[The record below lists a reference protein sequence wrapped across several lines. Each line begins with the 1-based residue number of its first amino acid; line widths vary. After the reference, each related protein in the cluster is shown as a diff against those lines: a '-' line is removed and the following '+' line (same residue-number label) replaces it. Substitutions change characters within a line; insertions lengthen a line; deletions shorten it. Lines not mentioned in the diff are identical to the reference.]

1 MCITSRARGVVDASW
16 TRRGR
21 VECGANARGW
31 MPRQRPVAR
40 PRAPRTVRA
49 RRRDAEDERDDVER
63 SFDGDVRG
71 RDGALPIAVFEETDH
86 EATLRRAVKKAI
98 VEAEYECILDVLQ
111 HELVTFQDYVRAKG
125 KKVVIL
131 FEGRDA
137 AGKGGCIARITE
149 VLSARCCR
157 VVALGAPTEQEKTQ
171 WYFQKYVCHL
181 PSAGHIVIF
190 DRSWYNRSGVERVM
204 GFATPEQV
212 EQFEREVNVFEKML
226 VDSGITLIKL
236 WFDVGPDEQERRFR
250 GRLQDA
256 DKRWKLSPMDMFAR
270 SKFYEYTKAR
280 DLMFQNTSETVPW
293 SIVPADD
300 KRVARLN
307 AIQHILSSVDYSE
320 VAQEKLELPKLQEKP
335 KHFVD
340 ADLTKFDPRKA
351 RIVPQVYTTESLSV
365 RDIDGKTWESIAK
378 DAAKRVKKSVS
389 LDSMDDGDSSENT
402 NAR

>member
-1 MCITSRARGVVDASW
+1 MLTRNRDRRSAAW
-16 TRRGR
+16 TRG
-21 VECGANARGW
+21 
-31 MPRQRPVAR
+31 
-40 PRAPRTVRA
+40 RA
-49 RRRDAEDERDDVER
+49 RRAADDGGDAMR

-98 VEAEYECILDVLQ
+98 VEAEYECILEALQ
-111 HELVTFQDYVRAKG
+111 HELVTFQDYVRAEG

-137 AGKGGCIARITE
+137 AGKGGCIARVTE

-157 VVALGAPTEQEKTQ
+157 VVALGAPTEEEKTQ

-212 EQFEREVNVFEKML
+212 AQFEREVNVFEKML

-236 WFDVGPDEQERRFR
+236 WFDVGPEEQERRFR
-250 GRLQDA
+250 DRLQDK

-307 AIQHILSSVDYSE
+307 AIQHILSCVDYSE
-320 VAQEKLELPKLQEKP
+320 VASPKLELPKLQEKP
-335 KHFVD
+335 KNFVD
-340 ADLTKFDPRKA
+340 ANLTKLDPRKA

-389 LDSMDDGDSSENT
+389 MDSEDDGDSSEST
-402 NAR
+402 VAR